1 MKNEF
6 FGALVKQAREKKHWT
21 KGDLAIHAEVG
32 SSTVSRIESGSIP
45 RMDATARIVIALELD
60 AKLVIGALARRLD
73 GRTFRPA
80 YLDYRDTHVQNT
92 TSTSVSF

>member
-1 MKNEF
+1 
-6 FGALVKQAREKKHWT
+6 
-21 KGDLAIHAEVG
+21 
-32 SSTVSRIESGSIP
+32 
-45 RMDATARIVIALELD
+45 MDATARIVIALELD